1 MTIYMSCFSCS
12 KSTKMVEDPLKN
24 AASDNESVFIQD
36 ISGVVLDMNDEIKY
50 VECTVRERSL
60 TMVDE
65 KIVEHV
71 LSEIECNKKEIVEIN
86 IE

>member
-1 MTIYMSCFSCS
+1 
-12 KSTKMVEDPLKN
+12 MVEDPLKS
-24 AASDNESVFIQD
+24 AAADNESVFIQD
-36 ISGVVLDMNDEIKY
+36 ISGVVLDINDEIKD
-50 VECTVRERSL
+50 TVRERSL

-71 LSEIECNKKEIVEIN
+71 LSEIEDNKKEIVEIN

>member
-12 KSTKMVEDPLKN
+12 KATKMVEDPLKS
-24 AASDNESVFIQD
+24 AAADNETVFIQD
-36 ISGVVLDMNDEIKY
+36 ISGVVLDVNDEIKY
-50 VECTVRERSL
+50 GECTVRERSL

-65 KIVEHV
+65 KVVQHV
-71 LSEIECNKKEIVEIN
+71 LSEMEDKKEIVEIN